1 MSQPDSR
8 KLTCTACQHENE
20 IERVYCHNCGEKL
33 DRSLLPKADITKPS
47 EDKAKVARKV
57 KKMMNPNRFNAW
69 LTFKT
74 FLLVEFLAVLVAVG
88 YLIVQAPPF
97 VQPLSKEKMPDI
109 EVGDMW
115 SEMLRQKPTVF
126 QTFKEFD
133 VNYYLRKVMKGSAGK
148 SESTFA
154 HFEEGLITVATQRS
168 VLGLSIC
175 NSATFT
181 PVRDGVK
188 WKADVSRFAIGRL
201 TVPAGLAKLIGLT
214 SATLGAFAQA
224 FDKDIKLLDR
234 LEKIEPGEGSISFTT
249 KPQQ

>member
-1 MSQPDSR
+1 MPPPDSR

-57 KKMMNPNRFNAW
+57 KKMMDPNRFNWW
-69 LTFKT
+69 LNFKT
-74 FLLVEFLAVLVAVG
+74 LLLVEFLAVFVAVG
-88 YLIVQAPPF
+88 YLIVQAPRF
-97 VQPLSKEKMPDI
+97 VVPLSKEKMPDI
-109 EVGDMW
+109 EVGELW

-126 QTFKEFD
+126 ITFKEFD
-133 VNYYLRKVMKGSAGK
+133 VNYFLSKTMKGGGGK
-148 SESTFA
+148 SEGTFA
-154 HFEEGLITVATQRS
+154 HFEPGLVTVATQRS

-175 NSATFT
+175 NSASFT
-181 PVRDGVK
+181 PARDGVK

-201 TVPAGLAKLIGLT
+201 TVPVVLAKLIGLN
-214 SATLGAFAQA
+214 SATLGAFAQT
-224 FDKDIKLLDR
+224 FDKDIQRLDR
-234 LEKIEPGEGSISFTT
+234 LEKIESGEGSISFTT